1 MKNTWENR
9 EAIEACKTKI
19 QSQIKSFA
27 RAVAP
32 IYKAM
37 EWTWGNDQ
45 RIWGNDQRIP
55 GIDEITREVER
66 QVSKLGKPRPDLLN
80 LLAADISSGRISTR
94 AFRDEHNNMNI
105 YITLEPYT
113 CTSIVVSPPE
123 PSQEPENQLEDLIL

>member
-9 EAIEACKTKI
+9 EAIEACKTKV

-37 EWTWGNDQ
+37 EWTWGN
-45 RIWGNDQRIP
+45 NQRIP
-55 GIDEITREVER
+55 GIDEIIREVER
-66 QVSKLGKPRPDLLN
+66 QVSKLGKPRPNLLN
-80 LLAADISSGRISTR
+80 LLTADISSGRIYTR

-105 YITLEPYT
+105 YITLKPYT